1 MKIIC
6 DKGFYKFYPS
16 SLADI
21 RRFFDKYGMRLVQC
35 EDFYT
40 FEALATL
47 PKYSILGQSYAGL
60 VATKT
65 CSGSREEVM
74 AKNLLTYNQATKSV
88 APIPSVVGKMDYSYS
103 NYFVMSNLPQA
114 FFYDNFG
121 IITGFYGWANLDYM
135 KFNIDQFN
143 YY

>member
-6 DKGFYKFYPS
+6 ENGFYKFYPLN
-16 SLADI
+16 LADI
-21 RRFFDKYGMRLVQC
+21 RRFFEKYGTRLVEC

-40 FEALATL
+40 FEALEAL
-47 PKYSILGQSYAGL
+47 PKFSITGQAYAGL
-60 VATKT
+60 IATKT
-65 CSGSREEVM
+65 CAGSREEVM
-74 AKNLLTYNQATKSV
+74 AKNLFTYNQSTKSV
-88 APIPSVVGKMDYSYS
+88 GPTSLINGKMDYSYS

-121 IITGFYGWANLDYM
+121 IITGFYGWVNLDFM

-143 YY
+143 YF